1 MIRKIAR
8 RRPMSSLDG
17 GGLPPLLQRIYENRN
32 VRARSELDY
41 SLKRLQPPEQLKGCD
56 AAAALLQKALENNWK
71 ILVIGDYDADGAT
84 GAALALLAL
93 RAFGAQ
99 HVAYQ
104 VPNRFEDGYGLSPK
118 IAEAALARAPNLVIT
133 VDNGISSMDGVARLR
148 AAGVAVIV
156 TDHHLAGA
164 RLPEADAIVNPNQP
178 GCEFPSKAL
187 SGAGVMFYLLLALRA
202 RLRAENW
209 FARAGRDA
217 PNLAEYLDLVAVGTV
232 ADLVPLDANNRI
244 LVAQGISRI
253 RAGRCRPGIRALLEI
268 AGRNCAQ
275 ADSRALG
282 FLVAPRIN
290 AAGRLDD
297 ISTGIE
303 CLLAE
308 DAAGAHEYARA
319 LHAMNRERRGIEQTM
334 QRQAM
339 KTIADLERGGESR
352 DGFCLFERGWH
363 QGVVGLVASR
373 VRERFERPAV
383 AFAPGEDG
391 KLRGSARSVDGL
403 HIRDLLEAISA
414 REPGLVEKFGGHA
427 MAAGL
432 TIAPENF
439 DAFARHF
446 HELAAAHF
454 AEHAPC
460 DEILTD
466 GPLAEEDFTLDNAE
480 LMRSASPW
488 GQHFPPP
495 LFDGHF
501 RVTAQRV
508 VGEHHLKM
516 QLTLPDGARAL
527 EAIAF
532 GQAEPGR
539 EAAKQGTVQAAYELQ
554 VNEYRGARTLQLLV
568 KHMQP
573 ADARAGG

>member
-8 RRPMSSLDG
+8 RRPLSSLDG
-17 GGLPPLLQRIYENRN
+17 GGLPPLLRRIYENRN

-202 RLRAENW
+202 LLRAENW
-209 FARAGRDA
+209 FARARRDE

-282 FLVAPRIN
+282 FLVARASTQP
-290 AAGRLDD
+290 AGWM
-297 ISTGIE
+297 T
-303 CLLAE
+303 
-308 DAAGAHEYARA
+308 
-319 LHAMNRERRGIEQTM
+319 
-334 QRQAM
+334 
-339 KTIADLERGGESR
+339 
-352 DGFCLFERGWH
+352 
-363 QGVVGLVASR
+363 
-373 VRERFERPAV
+373 
-383 AFAPGEDG
+383 
-391 KLRGSARSVDGL
+391 
-403 HIRDLLEAISA
+403 
-414 REPGLVEKFGGHA
+414 
-427 MAAGL
+427 
-432 TIAPENF
+432 
-439 DAFARHF
+439 
-446 HELAAAHF
+446 
-454 AEHAPC
+454 
-460 DEILTD
+460 
-466 GPLAEEDFTLDNAE
+466 
-480 LMRSASPW
+480 
-488 GQHFPPP
+488 FPPVLNACSP
-495 LFDGHF
+495 K
-501 RVTAQRV
+501 T
-508 VGEHHLKM
+508 
-516 QLTLPDGARAL
+516 
-527 EAIAF
+527 
-532 GQAEPGR
+532 
-539 EAAKQGTVQAAYELQ
+539 
-554 VNEYRGARTLQLLV
+554 
-568 KHMQP
+568 QP
-573 ADARAGG
+573 ARMNTRARCTR